1 MFSVGATFS
10 IEFKEKKMPEIDSD
24 HIFGFDTLSVHAG
37 QRPDPVTGARAV
49 PIYQTTSFVFD
60 DTDHAAH
67 LFALQRFGNIYTR
80 IMNPTTAAFEERI
93 AALEGG
99 TAAVATASGMA
110 AQMATMM
117 TLLRPGDEI
126 VSSSS
131 LYGGTHT
138 QFDLTLRTWG
148 INTIFV
154 DSTDP
159 ENYRKAITSRT
170 RALYGE
176 TIGNPRGDV
185 LDIHAVAD
193 IAHEAGIPLIID
205 NTFATPYLCRPFEHG
220 ADIIVHSATKF
231 IGGHGTSIAGVV
243 IESGQF
249 PWDNGNFRHIVEPSP
264 GYHGVRF
271 YENFGDFCFCMK
283 LRCET
288 VRDTGACISPFN
300 AFLLLQGLET
310 LSLRMDRHCQNAC
323 KVAQFLHEHPAV
335 SWVHYAGLSEDS
347 SYHLA
352 QRYLPRGAGSIFT
365 FGVKG
370 GYEVGKAVINNV
382 RLFSHLAN
390 VGDARS
396 LIIHPASTT
405 HQQLSEGDQLVCGV
419 TPDLIR
425 LSIGIED
432 VQDLLWDLDKALLAA
447 SKHS

>member
-1 MFSVGATFS
+1 
-10 IEFKEKKMPEIDSD
+10 MPEIDGD
-24 HIFGFDTLSVHAG
+24 HVFGFNTLSVHAG
-37 QRPDPVTGARAV
+37 QRPDPATGARAV

-60 DTDHAAH
+60 DTDHAAY

-80 IMNPTTAAFEERI
+80 IMNPTTAAFEERM

-99 TAAVATASGMA
+99 TGAVATASGMA
-110 AQMATMM
+110 AQMVTMM
-117 TLLRPGDEI
+117 TLLRPGDEL

-138 QFDLTLRTWG
+138 QFDITLRTWG

-154 DSTDP
+154 DSSDP
-159 ENYRKAITSRT
+159 ENYRRAITPRT

-185 LDIHAVAD
+185 LDIQAVAD
-193 IAHEAGIPLIID
+193 IAHEAGLPLVID
-205 NTFATPYLCRPFEHG
+205 NTFATPYLCQPLEHG
-220 ADIIVHSATKF
+220 ADIVVHSATKF
-231 IGGHGTSIAGVV
+231 IGGHGNSIAGVL
-243 IESGQF
+243 IESGRF
-249 PWDNGNFRHIVEPSP
+249 PWDNGHFPHIVDPSP

-271 YENFGDFCFCMK
+271 YETFGDFAFVMK
-283 LRCET
+283 ARCET
-288 VRDTGACISPFN
+288 LRDSGPCLSPFN

-310 LSLRMDRHCQNAC
+310 LSLRMERHCQNALR
-323 KVAQFLHEHPAV
+323 VAEFLKEHPAV
-335 SWVHYAGLSEDS
+335 SWVSYPGLPDS
-347 SYHLA
+347 PFYELTR
-352 QRYLPRGAGSIFT
+352 RYLPRGAGAIFT

-370 GYEVGKAVINNV
+370 GYEAGKAVINNV

-390 VGDARS
+390 VGDTRS

-405 HQQLSEGDQLVCGV
+405 HQQLSEEAQLAGGV

-432 VQDLLWDLDKALLAA
+432 IEDILWDLDRALHAA
-447 SKHS
+447 MKVAQSR